1 MQVRVGREVDCRRAS
16 HSRSVLS
23 LVSGATLQPTRRGG
37 GSVIEL
43 LRLHHYH
50 RYSRIRVV
58 MVNPFHKVSR
68 RGDLSLNY

>member
-16 HSRSVLS
+16 NSRSVLS
-23 LVSGATLQPTRRGG
+23 LVSATLQPTRRG

-50 RYSRIRVV
+50 NYSCIRIV
-58 MVNPFHKVSR
+58 MLNQFHKVSR